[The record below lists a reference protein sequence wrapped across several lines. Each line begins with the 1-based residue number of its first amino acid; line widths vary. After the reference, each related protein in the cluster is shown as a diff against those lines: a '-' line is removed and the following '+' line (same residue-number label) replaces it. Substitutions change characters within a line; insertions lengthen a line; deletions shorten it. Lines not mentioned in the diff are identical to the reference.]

1 MRPRA
6 LVAIIVLDLVGI
18 TSAAGA
24 AGSRISRTLGRELLC
39 IPLAVAIGPHD
50 RRETM
55 EEDAGSGGRLPA
67 WSRVT
72 PKSLRIASCDLVIE

>member
-1 MRPRA
+1 LRLA
-6 LVAIIVLDLVGI
+6 
-18 TSAAGA
+18 
-24 AGSRISRTLGRELLC
+24 
-39 IPLAVAIGPHD
+39 LAVAIGPHD